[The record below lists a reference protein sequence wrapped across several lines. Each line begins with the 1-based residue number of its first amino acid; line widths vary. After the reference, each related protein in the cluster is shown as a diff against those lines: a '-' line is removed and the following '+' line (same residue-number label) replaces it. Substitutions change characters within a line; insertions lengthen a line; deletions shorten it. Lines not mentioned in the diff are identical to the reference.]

1 MIRNRPACA
10 GFALLAA
17 LGSHMGV
24 AEEQLTP
31 MVVTASRVEQST
43 LEAPSNV
50 TVVKKD
56 DLEAS
61 GAVRVGDAL
70 NVLQFTPQKAAGLIR
85 QVMYSALSN
94 ATNNKQHVQAG
105 LDVDGLIVKNVIVSE
120 GPSWKRFLPRAQ
132 GRATQIIKR
141 TSHITVILAEN

>member
-1 MIRNRPACA
+1 MGRNARRRKEQAEVQA
-10 GFALLAA
+10 KAAALLPQATLKA
-17 LGSHMGV
+17 VRVSPRKASLV
-24 AEEQLTP
+24 AHN
-31 MVVTASRVEQST
+31 VVG
-43 LEAPSNV
+43 L
-50 TVVKKD
+50 
-56 DLEAS
+56 
-61 GAVRVGDAL
+61 RVGDAL

-141 TSHITVILAEN
+141 TSHITVILAES